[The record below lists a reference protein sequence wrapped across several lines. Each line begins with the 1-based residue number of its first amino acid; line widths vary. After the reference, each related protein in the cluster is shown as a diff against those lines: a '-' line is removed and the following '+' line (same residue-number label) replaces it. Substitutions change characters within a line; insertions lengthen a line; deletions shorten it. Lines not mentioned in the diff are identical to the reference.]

1 MTHRTHLPAASPR
14 SRPRAGR
21 GLHAALA
28 GALLAGLLVPAPGC
42 RKAAGKPPVLLL
54 TVDTLRRDHVS
65 LYGQAPPGL
74 STPAFDRI
82 GREGAVVLDA
92 VAPFPRT
99 TQSVGTFLTGLHPLR
114 HGADGLGMRLPDRVT
129 TLAEA
134 FRAAGYRTAA
144 FVTNV
149 SLRPGLG
156 FEQGF
161 DLYSNP
167 RQRWGEDSAPAVVA
181 EALAW
186 ARDAA
191 READGRPVFLWVHL
205 LDPHWS
211 YEPPPEWARRTDPD
225 WQGPFPLFRD
235 VAAGR
240 LTKGEVLF
248 FADRHLSPR
257 EIEHARRLYRAEVL
271 ETDAAAGRLLDGLA
285 ALGWLGRGVVAF
297 AADHGEAMGDHRYW
311 FGHGEYLYDDTLR
324 VPMMFRAP
332 GRIPPGTRLAGTVRL
347 EDLAP
352 TLLDLAG
359 VPAPEGLDGRSL
371 LPALRRGGEERV
383 PDETAVHLS
392 DHELVHPE
400 NPRRPV
406 PGRPGRWW
414 ALRRDGWKLIR
425 VPLGD
430 GRVQWELYDL
440 RRDPGE
446 TRNLADREPDRLRSM
461 EQELARRRRELLAA
475 FAAVHEE
482 NGQGTTREEEDA
494 LRSLGYMN

>member
-1 MTHRTHLPAASPR
+1 ML
-14 SRPRAGR
+14 
-21 GLHAALA
+21 
-28 GALLAGLLVPAPGC
+28 LLAGVLCLAFPGC
-42 RKAAGKPPVLLL
+42 GVREPRPPVVLL

-65 LYGQAPPGL
+65 IYGDAPRETPGI
-74 STPAFDRI
+74 DRI
-82 GREGAVVLDA
+82 GREGAVILDP
-92 VAPFPRT
+92 VAPFGRT

-156 FEQGF
+156 FDQGF

-167 RQRWGEDSAPAVVA
+167 RQRWGGDSAATVVD

-191 READGRPVFLWVHL
+191 RGEDGRPVFLWVHL
-205 LDPHWS
+205 LDPHWT
-211 YEPPPEWARRTDPD
+211 YEPPAKWARRTDPE
-225 WQGPFPLFRD
+225 WNGEFRLFSD
-235 VAAGR
+235 VAAGT
-240 LTKGEVLF
+240 LTKGEILF

-257 EIEHARRLYRAEVL
+257 EIEHARRLYQAEVL
-271 ETDAAAGRLLDGLA
+271 ETDAAIARFLAGLDE
-285 ALGWLGRGVVAF
+285 LGWLERGILAF
-297 AADHGEAMGDHRYW
+297 TADHGEALGDHRYW

-332 GRIPPGTRLAGTVRL
+332 GRVPPGTRLAGTVRL

-359 VPAPEGLDGRSL
+359 LPVPGGLDGVSL
-371 LPALRRGGEERV
+371 APELERGGERRV
-383 PDETAVHLS
+383 PDEVEVHVA

-406 PGRPGRWW
+406 PGRAGRWW
-414 ALRRDGWKLIR
+414 ALRENGWKLLRIP
-425 VPLGD
+425 VGA
-430 GRVQWELYDL
+430 GRVALELYDL
-440 RRDPGE
+440 RNDPGE
-446 TRNLADREPDRLRSM
+446 TRNLADEEPER
-461 EQELARRRRELLAA
+461 ARRMEAALVRRMRELLAA
-475 FAAVHEE
+475 FASVHEAE
-482 NGQGTTREEEDA
+482 EDHPSREEEDA